1 MLLIF
6 FAFIWTWLFQVLS
19 IACCVF
25 YSHCGNQVPQHKPT
39 LWSPLSQE
47 SIKWVAGALEPSPS
61 EGWNMQQMKSQVCWK
76 WLAPVGSAKDY
87 PVFSKWVV
95 YGEVNNILITNVYI
109 IYNNREVKA
118 SNVAFKLEM
127 LLHEIKNIIKS
138 DTIGC
143 FLV

>member
-1 MLLIF
+1 
-6 FAFIWTWLFQVLS
+6 
-19 IACCVF
+19 
-25 YSHCGNQVPQHKPT
+25 
-39 LWSPLSQE
+39 
-47 SIKWVAGALEPSPS
+47 
-61 EGWNMQQMKSQVCWK
+61 MQQMKSQVCWK

-127 LLHEIKNIIKS
+127 LLHEIENIIKS